1 MIIFDQ
7 FFGHFWPNFDHFILD
22 AIWKGHMR
30 VESCT
35 IFLLSL
41 DKCREGRITSNGLW
55 RRQAPFGL
63 RTWGWDPSIAWND
76 FLRVIR
82 GVRGVPEGVFGG
94 GRGVTITRI
103 TNPLLFYLVLNQPF
117 DEFPQDCS
125 PRGLEDHRQI
135 GRRNVCQLFSE
146 WCFYRNSTWKMQKNI
161 YY

>member
-1 MIIFDQ
+1 MYRKHDLGAFFHKKNIVLFFHTHNIKKIHYNFSRREIHITVIIFD
-7 FFGHFWPNFDHFILD
+7 HFWPIFWPFLTNFDHFILD

-82 GVRGVPEGVFGG
+82 GVRGVPEGVF
-94 GRGVTITRI
+94 RGVGGS
-103 TNPLLFYLVLNQPF
+103 Q
-117 DEFPQDCS
+117 
-125 PRGLEDHRQI
+125 
-135 GRRNVCQLFSE
+135 
-146 WCFYRNSTWKMQKNI
+146 
-161 YY
+161 